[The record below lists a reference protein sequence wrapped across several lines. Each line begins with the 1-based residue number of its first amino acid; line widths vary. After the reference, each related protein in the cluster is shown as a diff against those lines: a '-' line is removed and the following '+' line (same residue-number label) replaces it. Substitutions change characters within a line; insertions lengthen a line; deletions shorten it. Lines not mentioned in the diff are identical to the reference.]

1 VSTQIQY
8 PDGVDI
14 QTSRP
19 KFLPVMLA
27 PELQVPQATGNDL
40 TWVAGL
46 GGAYGP
52 QPITN
57 TSDGEGDYPGATLM
71 ALLGGAGNEGGGN

>member
-1 VSTQIQY
+1 VSTIQY

-27 PELQVPQATGNDL
+27 SELMFPQATGNDL
-40 TWVAGL
+40 SWEAGL
-46 GGAYGP
+46 GGAHGY

-57 TSDGEGDYPGATLM
+57 TSAGEGDYPGVTLM
-71 ALLGGAGNEGGGN
+71 SQPGGAGNEGGMN